1 MAPKFVFIIPY
12 RNRIQHLTFFNTY
25 MPSILEDL
33 PKTDYEIYFAHQC
46 DQRPFNRGAMKNI
59 GFLAMKNKYPDDYKN
74 ITFIFN
80 DIDTIPYRKN
90 LLNYETTHGVI
101 KHFYGYEFALGGI
114 ISIKGSDFE
123 KINGFPCFWSWGFED
138 NCLQNRAQKYGL
150 IIDRSN
156 FFRIGNPNILQL
168 MDGIRR
174 MINRKG
180 PHALAHDN
188 GIDGVSTIT
197 NLKYNFE
204 NFMINTYTFDTLHT
218 VDDEV
223 FEDYDLSTRK
233 IMTNNYANKL
243 ANGKQIITENKKSTH
258 PIPPTISSQGRML
271 LNLNLNNNSNSN
283 NNHHILKRNVVGNM
297 IHLFK

>member
-1 MAPKFVFIIPY
+1 MSPKFVFIIPY

-25 MPSILEDL
+25 MPSVLEDI
-33 PKTDYEIYFAHQC
+33 PKEDYEIFFAHQC

-59 GFLAMKNKYPDDYKN
+59 GFLAIKNKYPENYKN

-114 ISIKGSDFE
+114 ISIKGSDYE

-138 NCLQNRAQKYGL
+138 NCLQNRAISKGL

-156 FFRIGNPNILQL
+156 FFKIGNPNILQL

-188 GIDGVSTIT
+188 GIDGISTIS

-204 NFMINTYTFDTLHT
+204 NFMINIYSFDTLHKLE
-218 VDDEV
+218 DEV
-223 FEDYDLSTRK
+223 FENYDLSTRK

-243 ANGKQIITENKKSTH
+243 ANGKEIITEKKQNSSST
-258 PIPPTISSQGRML
+258 PPANISTNGRMML
-271 LNLNLNNNSNSN
+271 ALSSNRQVKMQAPQKWS
-283 NNHHILKRNVVGNM
+283 
-297 IHLFK
+297 LF

>member
-25 MPSILEDL
+25 MPSILEDI
-33 PKTDYEIYFAHQC
+33 PKEEYEIFFAHQC

-59 GFLAMKNKYPDDYKN
+59 GFLAIKNKYPDEYKN

-80 DIDTIPYRKN
+80 DVDTVPYRKN

-138 NCLQNRAQKYGL
+138 NCLQNRAINKGL

-156 FFRIGNPNILQL
+156 FFKIGNPNILQL

-188 GIDGVSTIT
+188 GLDGISSIT

-204 NFMINTYTFDTLHT
+204 NYMINTYTFDTLHKLE
-218 VDDEV
+218 DET
-223 FEDYDLSTRK
+223 FESYDLSTRK

-243 ANGKQIITENKKSTH
+243 ANGKEIIIDKKQNKTSIPANISTN
-258 PIPPTISSQGRML
+258 GRMML
-271 LNLNLNNNSNSN
+271 ALSSNRQFKLQTPQKWS
-283 NNHHILKRNVVGNM
+283 
-297 IHLFK
+297 LF